1 MTELIKNQQLNASK
15 DVDSIYRTVF
25 KLGDD
30 FALGDEM
37 GFDDVP
43 GWDSL
48 GHMLLVSELESRLGL
63 KLDMDEIIR
72 LNSVGRVRELVSRI
86 NGGSQ

>member
-1 MTELIKNQQLNASK
+1 MRTNNEQGLIAPKE
-15 DVDSIYRTVF
+15 VDNIYRAVF
-25 KLGDD
+25 RLGDD

-63 KLDMDEIIR
+63 KLDMDEIVR
-72 LNSVGRVRELVSRI
+72 LNSVGRVRELVSRRDG
-86 NGGSQ
+86 NGQ

>member
-1 MTELIKNQQLNASK
+1 MGTNDNKKSMAPEEID
-15 DVDSIYRTVF
+15 DVYRAVF

-63 KLDMDEIIR
+63 KLDMDEIVR
-72 LNSVGRVRELVSRI
+72 MNSIGKVRELVSLR
-86 NGGSQ
+86 NGSNQ